1 METWYAVEYNYSKIK
16 SDKVFYKG
24 RKEFTKFKDLQKF
37 LGFICYLSDKKEK
50 LNTTK
55 QCYLFRK
62 YFGQEGKFVSLR
74 KVYKYSKKEI
84 PVVSMQNNR
93 QKAINM

>member
-1 METWYAVEYNYSKIK
+1 MEIWYAVEYNYSKLE

-24 RKEFTKFKDLQKF
+24 RKEFANLKDLEKF
-37 LGFICYLSDKKEK
+37 LGFMFYLTDKKEK
-50 LNTTK
+50 LNTAK

-62 YFGQEGKFVSLR
+62 YFGQKGKFVSLR

-84 PVVSMQNNR
+84 PLVGIHDNC